1 MHSTLTLRRQTLRCN
16 MSTSAH
22 LANLVHMQ
30 CDITWAAMCAKQA
43 AAELTFGALEAVEV
57 AVA

>member
-1 MHSTLTLRRQTLRCN
+1 
-16 MSTSAH
+16 MSTYAH